1 MANGQQL
8 AEQNFLVFTA
18 WLNSRADEDFKQ
30 IVYRGNLSRKEIAT
44 QCGFALSALN
54 QNPRIKEAL
63 SGAEALLRARGVL
76 PAIAVSEKADDER
89 DLPMMRE
96 AGAAGRSFEVERLRR
111 LEQENASLKAE
122 NGQLKRELERFSI
135 IREVLAETGRL
146 PR

>member
-18 WLNSRADEDFKQ
+18 WLNSRADDDFKQ
-30 IVYRGNLSRKEIAT
+30 IVFRGILSRKEIAT

-54 QNPRIKEAL
+54 QNPRIKAAL
-63 SGAEALLRARGVL
+63 SDKEALLRVRGVL
-76 PAIAVSEKADDER
+76 PAIVVSETAVDASN
-89 DLPMMRE
+89 PQMMRQ
-96 AGAAGRSFEVERLRR
+96 ASAAGRSFEIERLRR

-122 NGQLKRELERFSI
+122 NGHLKRELERFAI
-135 IREVLAETGRL
+135 IREVLAETGRI

>member
-8 AEQNFLVFTA
+8 AEQNFLVFQA
-18 WLNSRADEDFKQ
+18 WLDSRGDEDFKQ

-54 QNPRIKEAL
+54 QNPRIKAAL
-63 SGAEALLRARGVL
+63 SDKEARLRARGVL
-76 PAIAVSEKADDER
+76 PALAVSEKAQDER
-89 DLPMMRE
+89 EMPMMRE
-96 AGAAGRSFEVERLRR
+96 AGTAARSFDVERLRR

-122 NGQLKRELERFSI
+122 NGQLKRELERYAV